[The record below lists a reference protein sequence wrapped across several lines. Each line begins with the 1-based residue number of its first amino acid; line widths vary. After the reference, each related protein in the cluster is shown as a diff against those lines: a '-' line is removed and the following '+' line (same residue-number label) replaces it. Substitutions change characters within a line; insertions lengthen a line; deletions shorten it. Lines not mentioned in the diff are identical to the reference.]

1 MNKFDSLYKIIMEDL
16 SSKRQSIPKI
26 DQLSPKQFIGFL
38 KEFLPLVKNGKVQLN
53 DVQIT
58 EKIDGSAIR
67 LLTINGE
74 MFFESSYSGIT
85 TYDKVPFKN
94 AGKFLYQNYSQLFH
108 DIYELIKCDFKLI
121 GELIW
126 IDSDILDEKITPVCA
141 SYLTNK
147 FGKYGGIIVF
157 DILKI
162 KDNTLCE
169 FESSEKE
176 QIFNMIY
183 DLNNEDF
190 SFHLMEQLSLNNNI
204 TFSLDINHLTE
215 LINKPEYNKE
225 KFTKADSKIVEEIKH
240 IQNNIV
246 HQLSDIIDNTQG
258 LFSDV
263 GDLIE
268 GIVLKINSS
277 GNKYGIFSNG
287 YKTQKEKY
295 WNLFNSIEETY
306 KEFLFIVF
314 GYKAR
319 PSIEKR
325 ILSGYSG
332 EELYNK
338 NITVY
343 YDKIQTL
350 YTELINNNTLPKTLL
365 RSQINMAKHTVDK
378 LNPNISYKEFL
389 NKYILK

>member
-1 MNKFDSLYKIIMEDL
+1 LWQKISQFDNY
-16 SSKRQSIPKI
+16 
-26 DQLSPKQFIGFL
+26 
-38 KEFLPLVKNGKVQLN
+38 
-53 DVQIT
+53 
-58 EKIDGSAIR
+58 
-67 LLTINGE
+67 LL
-74 MFFESSYSGIT
+74 
-85 TYDKVPFKN
+85 
-94 AGKFLYQNYSQLFH
+94 L
-108 DIYELIKCDFKLI
+108 C
-121 GELIW
+121 
-126 IDSDILDEKITPVCA
+126 
-141 SYLTNK
+141 
-147 FGKYGGIIVF
+147 